1 MIKKEDFEN
10 IIESVVIDYIVE
22 KVIGKILDF
31 NKSALVLFTGAS
43 IGFSQSIKA
52 LRTLKG
58 EGWKLKVV
66 MTKGAEH
73 ALGKT
78 LITDLLSIEDII
90 TDDSPS
96 NVNELMNSYNFI
108 IIPSLT
114 MNTAAKIVNCI
125 SDNLVTNI
133 ISHSMILG
141 KPIVASINA
150 CCPDNVERNAMGFH
164 ATEPYRNKLRNNLD
178 LLKSYGIDT
187 TISENLSDK
196 VNRVL
201 EKSCEIKKPDTG
213 EHIKNHSAIKVD
225 GKVISRSCILNNS
238 NFSVIK
244 VDKNAVVTDLAAE
257 EATKLNIK
265 LIKE

>member
-1 MIKKEDFEN
+1 MIKKEDLEN
-10 IIESVVIDYIVE
+10 IIESAVIDYIVE
-22 KVIGKILDF
+22 KVIEKIVDY

-58 EGWKLKVV
+58 EGWKLKAV

-78 LITDLLSIEDII
+78 LIEDLLSVEDII
-90 TDDSPS
+90 TDDTPS
-96 NVNELMNSYNFI
+96 NANELMNSHNFI

-133 ISHSMILG
+133 ISHSMMSG
-141 KPIVASINA
+141 KPIVASVNA
-150 CCPDNVERNAMGFH
+150 CCPDNAERNAMGFH
-164 ATEPYRNKLRNNLD
+164 ATESYRDKLRNNLD
-178 LLKSYGIDT
+178 LLKSYGINT
-187 TISENLSDK
+187 TVSENLAGK
-196 VNRVL
+196 VNQVL
-201 EKSCEIKKPDTG
+201 RSCMSRESDAGETVKNYKSV
-213 EHIKNHSAIKVD
+213 KVD